1 MIDVVI
7 VIAGLALGSLLN
19 VLIIRLPREERLLGW
34 PRCIR
39 TGQPLRWWQMLP
51 VVGWLLQ
58 RGRAANGQPLPL
70 IYPLVE
76 IASALWLWRLFHLY
90 GLSPLFA
97 YLAFVGA
104 ILIVTGVIDWLH
116 RWIYTFVILGSALI
130 AFGWGSLVGAG
141 WRDLLLGGLVGG
153 VGFFFL
159 YLLALVLF
167 PGKSAPFGLG
177 DVYLAIFIG
186 AALGLRHL
194 GPALI
199 FGVFMAGFVAAGILI
214 ARRLGRQTPEY
225 LPYGAYLCLGVLLY
239 VALGAYQL

>member
-1 MIDVVI
+1 MIDLVVVI
-7 VIAGLALGSLLN
+7 VGLLLGSLLN
-19 VLIIRLPREERLLGW
+19 ILIIRLPREERLLGW
-34 PRCIR
+34 PCCIR
-39 TGQPLRWWQMLP
+39 TGQPLQWWQILP
-51 VVGWLLQ
+51 VLGWLLQ

-76 IASALWLWRLFHLY
+76 LASAFWLWRLYQLY

-104 ILIVTGVIDWLH
+104 VLIVTGVIDWLY

-130 AFGWGSLVGAG
+130 AFVWGSLVGAG

-153 VGFFFL
+153 VSFLFL
-159 YLLALVLF
+159 YLLALILF
-167 PGKSAPFGLG
+167 PSKSAPFGLG

-186 AALGLRHL
+186 AAIGLNHL
-194 GPALI
+194 GPALVI
-199 FGVFMAGFVAAGILI
+199 GIFMAGFVAAGILI
-214 ARRLGRQTPEY
+214 ARRFGRETPEY

-239 VALGAYQL
+239 VAIGAYQV